1 MIVRIYVLRNG
12 YGLIIKQ
19 KMRNKLK
26 VLFIIT
32 KSEIG
37 GAQTHLM
44 EVVRYMHHAGHDV
57 LVVTGTTGWLTNE
70 LATIG
75 VDYKIL
81 PDLVREI
88 NPAKDIKTINS
99 ICHILEDKQPDI
111 IHCHSS
117 KAGIVG
123 RIAGA
128 IKNIPAVFTAH
139 GWAFTSGVSPAKRV
153 IYAAIEHMMLVITR
167 KVICVSEFDR
177 QLAKIWFLHNYNKI
191 VTIHNGIVDKSFNS
205 NIVREYSLPLKLV
218 SIARFSR
225 QKNNM
230 ELIRA
235 VEQINKLYSG
245 SLQLNM
251 VGDGPLLSEAQAY
264 VTSHKLEND
273 VHFLGS
279 RTDVDDILNQNDIF
293 CLISNYE
300 GLPISII
307 EAMRAGMPIIASD
320 VGGVNELVQD
330 EVNGFLIPRGN
341 ISELVKKLE
350 YILHNREL
358 IKFMGAASR
367 EIYEKEYTAVQMN
380 QKIHMVYN
388 EIITI

>member
-1 MIVRIYVLRNG
+1 MRILYV
-12 YGLIIKQ
+12 
-19 KMRNKLK
+19 
-26 VLFIIT
+26 IT

-44 EVVRYMHHAGHDV
+44 EVVRYMHRAGHDV
-57 LVVTGTTGWLTNE
+57 SVVSGTTGWLTNE
-70 LATIG
+70 LAAID
-75 VDYKIL
+75 VNYEIL
-81 PDLVREI
+81 PDMVREI

-99 ICHILEDKQPDI
+99 ICHILEDKHPDI

-139 GWAFTSGVSPAKRV
+139 GWAFTSGVSPAKRI
-153 IYAAIEHMMLVITR
+153 IYAAIEHIMLGITKR
-167 KVICVSEFDR
+167 VICVSEFDR
-177 QLAKIWFLHNYNKI
+177 QLAKRFFLHNYNRI
-191 VTIHNGIVDKSFNS
+191 VTVHNGIVDKTFNTD
-205 NIVREYSLPLKLV
+205 IVSEHSLPLNLASV
-218 SIARFSR
+218 ARFSH

-235 VEQINKLYSG
+235 VEQINKLCSC

-264 VTSHKLEND
+264 VTSHHLEND
-273 VHFLGS
+273 VHFLGR

-330 EVNGFLIPRGN
+330 DVNGFLIPRGN
-341 ISELVKKLE
+341 ISELVEKLK
-350 YILHNREL
+350 YILDHKEL
-358 IKFMGAASR
+358 IKYMGKASR
-367 EIYEKEYTAVQMN
+367 KIYEEEYTADKMN
-380 QKIHMVYN
+380 KKIFSVYN
-388 EIITI
+388 EVIAVHKKKVN

>member
-1 MIVRIYVLRNG
+1 MKILYV
-12 YGLIIKQ
+12 
-19 KMRNKLK
+19 
-26 VLFIIT
+26 IT

-44 EVVRYMHHAGHDV
+44 EVVHYMHHAGHDV
-57 LVVTGTTGWLTNE
+57 SVVTGTIGWLTNE
-70 LATIG
+70 LSAIG
-75 VDYKIL
+75 IDYEIL

-88 NPAKDIKTINS
+88 NLPKDIKTINS

-139 GWAFTSGVSPAKRV
+139 GWAFTSGVSPAKRI
-153 IYAAIEHMMLVITR
+153 IYAAIEHMMLGITK

-177 QLAKIWFLHNYNKI
+177 QLAKRWFLHNYNRV
-191 VTIHNGIVDKSFNS
+191 VTVHNGIVDKTFNS

-218 SIARFSR
+218 SVARFSHP
-225 QKNNM
+225 KNNM
-230 ELIRA
+230 ELIKA
-235 VEQINKLYSG
+235 VEQINKLYSDN
-245 SLQLNM
+245 LQLNM

-264 VTSHKLEND
+264 VSSHKLEND
-273 VHFLGS
+273 MYFLGS

-320 VGGVNELVQD
+320 VGGVNELVKD
-330 EVNGFLIPRGN
+330 GVNGFLIPRGN
-341 ISELVKKLE
+341 ISELVEKLK
-350 YILHNREL
+350 YILDHKEL
-358 IKFMGAASR
+358 IKFMGETSR
-367 EIYEKEYTAVQMN
+367 KIYEEEYTADRMN
-380 QKIHMVYN
+380 QKILSVYN
-388 EIITI
+388 EVIAVHKKKMN

>member
-1 MIVRIYVLRNG
+1 MRILYV
-12 YGLIIKQ
+12 
-19 KMRNKLK
+19 
-26 VLFIIT
+26 IT

-44 EVVRYMHHAGHDV
+44 EVVRYMHYAGHNV
-57 LVVTGTTGWLTNE
+57 LVVTGTAGWLTNE

-75 VDYKIL
+75 VDYVIL
-81 PDLVREI
+81 PDLIREI
-88 NPAKDIKTINS
+88 NPAKDIKTITS

-139 GWAFTSGVSPAKRV
+139 GWAFTSGVSPAKRI
-153 IYAAIEHMMLVITR
+153 IYAAIEHIMLGITKR
-167 KVICVSEFDR
+167 VICVSEFDR
-177 QLAKIWFLHNYNKI
+177 KLAKRWFLHNYNRVI
-191 VTIHNGIVDKSFNS
+191 TVHNGIADKKFSNS
-205 NIVREYSLPLKLV
+205 TFREYSLPLKLV
-218 SIARFSR
+218 SVARFSH

-264 VTSHKLEND
+264 VESYKLEDD

-307 EAMRAGMPIIASD
+307 EAMRAEMPIIASD

-330 EVNGFLIPRGN
+330 GVNGLLIPRGN
-341 ISELVKKLE
+341 IFELVDKLK
-350 YILHNREL
+350 YILEHKDL
-358 IKFMGAASR
+358 IKSMGEASR
-367 EIYEKEYTAVQMN
+367 KIYEEEYTADRMN
-380 QKIHMVYN
+380 QKILSVYN
-388 EIITI
+388 EVIAVHKKKVN

>member
-1 MIVRIYVLRNG
+1 MRILYV
-12 YGLIIKQ
+12 
-19 KMRNKLK
+19 
-26 VLFIIT
+26 IT

-44 EVVRYMHHAGHDV
+44 EVVRYMHYAGHDV
-57 LVVTGTTGWLTNE
+57 LVVTGTVGWLTNE
-70 LATIG
+70 LAAIG
-75 VDYKIL
+75 VDYEIL
-81 PDLVREI
+81 PDLIREI

-117 KAGIVG
+117 KAGIMG

-139 GWAFTSGVSPAKRV
+139 GWAFTSGVSPVKRI
-153 IYAAIEHMMLVITR
+153 IYTAIEHMMLGITS

-177 QLAKIWFLHNYNKI
+177 QLAKRWFLHNYNRI
-191 VTIHNGIVDKSFNS
+191 VTVHNGIVDKKFISS
-205 NIVREYSLPLKLV
+205 TVREYTLPLKLV
-218 SIARFSR
+218 SVARFSH

-230 ELIRA
+230 ELIRV
-235 VEQINKLYSG
+235 VEQINKLYSD

-264 VTSHKLEND
+264 VTSHKLGND

-330 EVNGFLIPRGN
+330 GVNGFLIPRGN
-341 ISELVKKLE
+341 ISELVEKLK
-350 YILHNREL
+350 YILDHKEL
-358 IKFMGAASR
+358 IKSMGEASR
-367 EIYEKEYTAVQMN
+367 KIYEEEYTADRMN
-380 QKIHMVYN
+380 QKILSVYN
-388 EIITI
+388 EILRR

>member
-1 MIVRIYVLRNG
+1 MRILYV
-12 YGLIIKQ
+12 
-19 KMRNKLK
+19 
-26 VLFIIT
+26 IT

-44 EVVRYMHHAGHDV
+44 EVVRYMYHAGHDV
-57 LVVTGTTGWLTNE
+57 LVVTGTAGWLTNE
-70 LATIG
+70 LAAIG
-75 VDYKIL
+75 VDYEIL
-81 PDLVREI
+81 PDMIREI
-88 NPAKDIKTINS
+88 NPAKDIKTINY

-128 IKNIPAVFTAH
+128 IKKVPAVFTAH
-139 GWAFTSGVSPAKRV
+139 GWAFTSGVSPAKR
-153 IYAAIEHMMLVITR
+153 IMYAAIEHIMLGITKR
-167 KVICVSEFDR
+167 VICVSEFDR
-177 QLAKIWFLHNYNKI
+177 QLAKRCFLHNYSRI
-191 VTIHNGIVDKSFNS
+191 VTVHNGIVDKKFISS
-205 NIVREYSLPLKLV
+205 TVREYTLPLNLV
-218 SIARFSR
+218 SVARFSH

-235 VEQINKLYSG
+235 VEQINKLYFG

-251 VGDGPLLSEAQAY
+251 VGDGPLLFEAKAY

-307 EAMRAGMPIIASD
+307 EAMRAKMPIIASD

-330 EVNGFLIPRGN
+330 GVNGFLISRGN
-341 ISELVKKLE
+341 ISELVDKLK
-350 YILHNREL
+350 YILEHKDI
-358 IKFMGAASR
+358 IKFMGEASR
-367 EIYEKEYTAVQMN
+367 KIYEEEYTADRMN
-380 QKIHMVYN
+380 QKILSVYN
-388 EIITI
+388 EVVYKKKVS

>member
-1 MIVRIYVLRNG
+1 MRILYV
-12 YGLIIKQ
+12 
-19 KMRNKLK
+19 
-26 VLFIIT
+26 IT

-44 EVVRYMHHAGHDV
+44 EVVRYMHYAGHDV
-57 LVVTGTTGWLTNE
+57 LVVTGTAGWLTNE
-70 LATIG
+70 LAAIG
-75 VDYKIL
+75 VDYEIL
-81 PDLVREI
+81 PDLIREI
-88 NPAKDIKTINS
+88 NPAKDIKTITS
-99 ICHILEDKQPDI
+99 ICHILEDKHPDI

-128 IKNIPAVFTAH
+128 IKNVPAVFTAH
-139 GWAFTSGVSPAKRV
+139 GWAFTSGVSSAKRI
-153 IYAAIEHMMLVITR
+153 IYAAIEHMMLGITK

-177 QLAKIWFLHNYNKI
+177 QLAKRWFLHNYNRV
-191 VTIHNGIVDKSFNS
+191 VTVHNGIVDKAFNS
-205 NIVREYSLPLKLV
+205 NIVREYSLPLKLISV
-218 SIARFSR
+218 ARFSH

-230 ELIRA
+230 ELIKA
-235 VEQINKLYSG
+235 IEQINKLYSDN
-245 SLQLNM
+245 LQLNM
-251 VGDGPLLSEAQAY
+251 VGDGPLLSEAQTY
-264 VTSHKLEND
+264 VTSHKLGND

-330 EVNGFLIPRGN
+330 GVNGFLIPRGN
-341 ISELVKKLE
+341 ISELVEKLK
-350 YILHNREL
+350 YILDHKEL
-358 IKFMGAASR
+358 IKSMGEASR
-367 EIYEKEYTAVQMN
+367 KIYEEEYTADRMN
-380 QKIHMVYN
+380 QKILSVYN
-388 EIITI
+388 EVIAVHKKKVN

>member
-1 MIVRIYVLRNG
+1 MKILYV
-12 YGLIIKQ
+12 
-19 KMRNKLK
+19 
-26 VLFIIT
+26 IT

-44 EVVRYMHHAGHDV
+44 EVVRYMHRTGHDV
-57 LVVTGTTGWLTNE
+57 SVITGTTGWLTNE
-70 LATIG
+70 LAAID
-75 VDYKIL
+75 VDYEIL
-81 PDLVREI
+81 PDMVREI
-88 NPAKDIKTINS
+88 NPAKDIKTINY

-128 IKNIPAVFTAH
+128 IKNVPAVFTAH
-139 GWAFTSGVSPAKRV
+139 GWAFTSGVSPAKRI
-153 IYAAIEHMMLVITR
+153 IYAAIEHMMLGITKR
-167 KVICVSEFDR
+167 VICVSEFDR
-177 QLAKIWFLHNYNKI
+177 QLAKRWFLHNYNRI
-191 VTIHNGIVDKSFNS
+191 VTVHNGIVDKTFNS
-205 NIVREYSLPLKLV
+205 NIAREDFLPLKLV
-218 SIARFSR
+218 SVARFSH

-279 RTDVDDILNQNDIF
+279 RTDVDDILNKNDIF

-341 ISELVKKLE
+341 ISELVDKLKYILEHKKL
-350 YILHNREL
+350 
-358 IKFMGAASR
+358 IKSMGEASR
-367 EIYEKEYTAVQMN
+367 KIYEEEYTADRMN
-380 QKIHMVYN
+380 QKILSVYN
-388 EIITI
+388 EVIAVHKKKVN

>member
-1 MIVRIYVLRNG
+1 MRILYV
-12 YGLIIKQ
+12 
-19 KMRNKLK
+19 
-26 VLFIIT
+26 IT

-44 EVVRYMHHAGHDV
+44 EVVRYMYHAGHDV

-70 LATIG
+70 LAAIG

-88 NPAKDIKTINS
+88 NPAKEIKTIDY
-99 ICHILEDKQPDI
+99 ICRILEDKQPDI

-139 GWAFTSGVSPAKRV
+139 GWAFTSGISLAKRI
-153 IYAAIEHMMLVITR
+153 IYVAIEHMMLGITKR
-167 KVICVSEFDR
+167 VICVSEFDR
-177 QLAKIWFLHNYNKI
+177 QLAKRCFLHNYNRI
-191 VTIHNGIVDKSFNS
+191 VTVHNGIVDKKFISS
-205 NIVREYSLPLKLV
+205 TVREYTLPLNLV
-218 SIARFSR
+218 SVARFSH

-235 VEQINKLYSG
+235 VEQINKLYFG

-264 VTSHKLEND
+264 VTSHKLEDD

-307 EAMRAGMPIIASD
+307 EAMRAKMPIVASD
-320 VGGVNELVQD
+320 VGGVNELVQNG
-330 EVNGFLIPRGN
+330 VNGFLIPRGN
-341 ISELVKKLE
+341 ISELVEKLK
-350 YILHNREL
+350 YILDHKEL
-358 IKFMGAASR
+358 IKFMGETSR
-367 EIYEKEYTAVQMN
+367 KIYEEEYTADRMN
-380 QKIHMVYN
+380 QKILSVYN
-388 EIITI
+388 EVIAVHKKKMN

>member
-1 MIVRIYVLRNG
+1 MKILY
-12 YGLIIKQ
+12 
-19 KMRNKLK
+19 
-26 VLFIIT
+26 IIT

-37 GAQTHLM
+37 GAQTHLI
-44 EVVRYMHHAGHDV
+44 EVVRYMHRAGHDV
-57 LVVTGTTGWLTNE
+57 SVITGTTGWLTNE
-70 LATIG
+70 LASIG
-75 VDYKIL
+75 VDYEIF

-88 NPAKDIKTINS
+88 NPTKDIKTINY
-99 ICHILEDKQPDI
+99 ICHILEVKQPDI

-128 IKNIPAVFTAH
+128 IKNVPAVFTAH
-139 GWAFTSGVSPAKRV
+139 GWAFTSGVSPAKRI
-153 IYAAIEHMMLVITR
+153 IYATIEHMMLGITR

-177 QLAKIWFLHNYNKI
+177 QLAKRWFLHNYNRI
-191 VTIHNGIVDKSFNS
+191 VTVHNGIVDKTFNN
-205 NIVREYSLPLKLV
+205 NIIREYSLPLKLV
-218 SIARFSR
+218 SVARFSHP
-225 QKNNM
+225 KNNM
-230 ELIRA
+230 QLIRA

-264 VTSHKLEND
+264 VTSYKLKND

-307 EAMRAGMPIIASD
+307 EAMRAGIPIIASD

-330 EVNGFLIPRGN
+330 GVNGFLIPRGN
-341 ISELVKKLE
+341 TSELVDKLKYILEHKKL
-350 YILHNREL
+350 
-358 IKFMGAASR
+358 IKSMGEASR
-367 EIYEKEYTAVQMN
+367 KIYEEEYTAYRMN
-380 QKIHMVYN
+380 QKILSVYN
-388 EIITI
+388 EVIALHAK

>member
-1 MIVRIYVLRNG
+1 MRILYV
-12 YGLIIKQ
+12 
-19 KMRNKLK
+19 
-26 VLFIIT
+26 IT

-44 EVVRYMHHAGHDV
+44 EVVRYMYHAGHDV
-57 LVVTGTTGWLTNE
+57 LVVTGTAGWLTNE
-70 LATIG
+70 LAAIG
-75 VDYKIL
+75 VDYEIL

-88 NPAKDIKTINS
+88 NLAKDIKTINY
-99 ICHILEDKQPDI
+99 ICRILENKHPDI

-128 IKNIPAVFTAH
+128 IKNVPAVFTAH
-139 GWAFTSGVSPAKRV
+139 GWAFTSGVSPAKR
-153 IYAAIEHMMLVITR
+153 IMYAAIEHMMLGITKR
-167 KVICVSEFDR
+167 VICVSEFDR
-177 QLAKIWFLHNYNKI
+177 QLAKRWFVHNYNKI
-191 VTIHNGIVDKSFNS
+191 VTVHNGIVDKTFNS
-205 NIVREYSLPLKLV
+205 DIVREHYLPLNLV
-218 SIARFSR
+218 SVARFSH

-245 SLQLNM
+245 GLQLNM

-264 VTSHKLEND
+264 VESHKLEDD

-279 RTDVDDILNQNDIF
+279 RTDVDDILNENDIF

-330 EVNGFLIPRGN
+330 GVNGFLIPRGN
-341 ISELVKKLE
+341 ISELVEKLK
-350 YILHNREL
+350 YILDHKEL
-358 IKFMGAASR
+358 IKFMGEASR
-367 EIYEKEYTAVQMN
+367 KIYEEEYTADRMN
-380 QKIHMVYN
+380 KKILSVYN
-388 EIITI
+388 EVVYKKKVN

>member
-1 MIVRIYVLRNG
+1 MRILYV
-12 YGLIIKQ
+12 
-19 KMRNKLK
+19 
-26 VLFIIT
+26 IT

-44 EVVRYMHHAGHDV
+44 EVVRYMHYAGHDV
-57 LVVTGTTGWLTNE
+57 LVVTGTAGWLTNE

-75 VDYKIL
+75 VDYVIL
-81 PDLVREI
+81 PDLIREI
-88 NPAKDIKTINS
+88 NPAKDIKTITS

-139 GWAFTSGVSPAKRV
+139 GWAFTSGVSPVKRI
-153 IYAAIEHMMLVITR
+153 IYTAIEHMMLGITS

-177 QLAKIWFLHNYNKI
+177 QLAKRWFLHNYNRI
-191 VTIHNGIVDKSFNS
+191 VTIHNGIVDKKFISS
-205 NIVREYSLPLKLV
+205 TVREYTLPLKLV
-218 SIARFSR
+218 SVARFSH

-230 ELIRA
+230 ELIRV
-235 VEQINKLYSG
+235 VEQVNKLYSD

-251 VGDGPLLSEAQAY
+251 VGDGSLLSEAQAY

-307 EAMRAGMPIIASD
+307 EAMRAEMPIIASN

-341 ISELVKKLE
+341 ISELVDKLK
-350 YILHNREL
+350 YILHHKEL
-358 IKFMGAASR
+358 IKSMGEASR
-367 EIYEKEYTAVQMN
+367 KIYEEEYTADRMN
-380 QKIHMVYN
+380 KKILSVYN
-388 EIITI
+388 EVIAVHKKKVN

>member
-1 MIVRIYVLRNG
+1 MKILYV
-12 YGLIIKQ
+12 
-19 KMRNKLK
+19 
-26 VLFIIT
+26 IT

-44 EVVRYMHHAGHDV
+44 EVVRYMHYVGHNV
-57 LVVTGTTGWLTNE
+57 LVVTGTAGWLTNE

-75 VDYKIL
+75 VDYVIL
-81 PDLVREI
+81 PDLIREI
-88 NPAKDIKTINS
+88 NPAKDIKTITS

-128 IKNIPAVFTAH
+128 IKNVPAVFTAH
-139 GWAFTSGVSPAKRV
+139 GWAFTSGVSPAKR
-153 IYAAIEHMMLVITR
+153 IMYAAIEHMMLGITKR
-167 KVICVSEFDR
+167 VICVSEFDR
-177 QLAKIWFLHNYNKI
+177 KLAKRWFLHNYNRVI
-191 VTIHNGIVDKSFNS
+191 TVHNGIADKKFGNS
-205 NIVREYSLPLKLV
+205 TVREYSLPLKLV
-218 SIARFSR
+218 SVARFSH

-230 ELIRA
+230 KLIRA

-264 VTSHKLEND
+264 VESYKLEDD

-307 EAMRAGMPIIASD
+307 EAMRAGIPIIASD

-330 EVNGFLIPRGN
+330 DVNGFLIPRGN
-341 ISELVKKLE
+341 ISELIDKLK
-350 YILHNREL
+350 YILEHKEL
-358 IKFMGAASR
+358 IKSMGEASR
-367 EIYEKEYTAVQMN
+367 KIYEEEYTADRMN
-380 QKIHMVYN
+380 QKILSVYN
-388 EIITI
+388 EVTAVHKKKVN